1 MSDAA
6 KLAGEA
12 ALSRASGRVTPRTP
26 PQPSDARQ
34 GEGSG
39 SRADDEGSGAACRSP
54 RPPELPD
61 EVIERI
67 IRHALGDDADR
78 WSLGERFRT
87 LPARG
92 QRRPFRQPRGPL
104 RLVCKRWRDTV
115 DAMCEHVEVDRA
127 VMVGDE
133 ALCGVIKAMHLKA
146 QLDFMPAESNIETL
160 TLVGSH
166 TEGGEL
172 KLGTDGLRE
181 ALRLLKDSLRSLTIR
196 DTGMALGRILTSVE
210 NTISDHDAVLKSLT
224 IDGDSR
230 QSRDRT
236 APFETSMCFPIENS
250 TSDMEHLSDLLSI
263 DLLSI
268 GRGLEEL
275 HLTNLPYLFLYPHY
289 ERDGVTMRRD
299 QSRGSQDH
307 RTIQWLDHTI
317 FIGALQDSSLKSLT
331 LDKVGLHDRAAE
343 RIVTALPP
351 TIEAIKLTCHA
362 IPRLRYDP
370 ARWESESQLQ
380 HNRTLRN
387 GEPDDYIDNCFTPR
401 RGFQR
406 TWPRL
411 LCERLI
417 KGDYPNL
424 NDVTLPGEYIG
435 ATTALHLDEMLK
447 SCAGASPPREFKVT
461 FTTFDAEGIPTIP
474 EAILG
479 RWRLHKSKY
488 VDASL
493 ESKELGSITV
503 SSMAPDIPGDSE
515 KDREPHPTSW
525 SEKRLAVELAHH
537 MAQREAF
544 VDQPLGST
552 YDATPLQMGGRV
564 LEADLETVWKPCP
577 KPSMPDSQYLEWSAM
592 RMWTALGHGAP
603 RAAYAAAKKWLLTR
617 PEDASLRKLAARA
630 YLKDWVLIGA
640 FGLVRQIKPDHCMP
654 CGLWEA
660 ATAVCSDPDFGD
672 KITQRSQF
680 PILQEL
686 IGAAHGLA
694 RMLEKRAV
702 ANVPN
707 SDFVPDGFYVTQA
720 GLRKCSSDP
729 ELGRALKWRG
739 YFWPGQDEHA
749 FHRAVMCVL
758 LKHWVTMVFEDE
770 ALHPGFIADQVIEEV
785 EDALFTQLIAYDV
798 VSDAINAHFSFHGMF
813 SRKDEGSRSHYNR
826 VDEQGMAI
834 PGYEWEKNGGRRWAH
849 SLEGVEGHP
858 IEFFF
863 EYLSSQSGCAW
874 AMYDAIYRSLDYQRM
889 RFEGTNTTLNYASFD
904 RWTETLLRDVHAPVW
919 ICGALDRP
927 WPEMEAALR
936 IAARVIAGVRNEN
949 DLRKPEI
956 DAIALILS
964 GAADCYPKHPWRLD
978 TFSHDGS
985 SVSSSSE
992 AIKELDD
999 AVEAFFRRRKF
1010 APLPRGTGAH
1020 DLWHDHRPVIRSW
1033 AEWLQSIGSPP
1044 PLTIHRAREKH
1055 DELAAGNSEYERL
1068 EAELAS
1074 LHARMDKLGGALR
1087 NARSE
1092 LRTSAAFHRVPATRY
1107 LRQAAEGWVRFKQPR
1122 ATPSPRLRQ
1131 AKLDPKRPWTLDAHA
1146 RRDSLSA
1153 GGSGPFVASATA
1165 RVPRSEWTLRR
1176 VPSPLTNVP
1185 EEMDALAE
1193 LDDRAA
1199 DALRRLFEHCDAAA
1213 AYTGGDDF
1221 DGLDANIDGTY
1232 CAGWSRVDDG
1242 QGVAERANLRRGPDA
1257 ATLATYAHER
1267 ETVSERE
1274 TRETVSERGERG
1286 ERGRGGGGSIPA
1298 ESAARR
1304 SLRNALRVLG
1314 ASEASRRAVDGWL
1327 GLLDRARSARSA
1339 RSRGERVDFDVDD
1352 ALAASVPALYTGKD
1366 VREVA
1371 FRDVGGALVRLGGDG
1386 EMYGESE

>member
-12 ALSRASGRVTPRTP
+12 ALSRAFGRVTLRTP

-39 SRADDEGSGAACRSP
+39 SRADDEGSGDACRSP
-54 RPPELPD
+54 RLPELPD

-78 WSLGERFRT
+78 WSIGERFRT
-87 LPARG
+87 PPARG
-92 QRRPFRQPRGPL
+92 QPRPFRQPRGPL

-133 ALCGVIKAMHLKA
+133 ALCGVIKAMHLKS

-181 ALRLLKDSLRSLTIR
+181 ALRLLKDSLKSLTIR
-196 DTGMALGRILTSVE
+196 DTGMALGRILDFVE
-210 NTISDHDAVLKSLT
+210 QTIRDHDAVLKSLT
-224 IDGDSR
+224 IDGYSR
-230 QSRDRT
+230 QSRDGT
-236 APFETSMCFPIENS
+236 APFETSMCFPVENRA
-250 TSDMEHLSDLLSI
+250 SDMRHLNALLK
-263 DLLSI
+263 I

-275 HLTNLPYLFLYPHY
+275 HLTNLPCLFLYPHQPTH
-289 ERDGVTMRRD
+289 DL
-299 QSRGSQDH
+299 RGQLFLNH
-307 RTIQWLDHTI
+307 AI
-317 FIGALQDSSLKSLT
+317 FIGALQGSSLKSLT
-331 LDKVGLHDRAAE
+331 LDRVGLHDQAAE

-351 TIEAIKLTCHA
+351 TIEAIKLTCQA
-362 IPRLRYDP
+362 SLRPNPEIPES
-370 ARWESESQLQ
+370 RWESEYQSQ
-380 HNRTLRN
+380 HNRALRN

-411 LCERLI
+411 LCERLM

-435 ATTALHLDEMLK
+435 ASTALHLEEMLK

-479 RWRLHKSKY
+479 RWRIHKSKY

-493 ESKELGSITV
+493 ESKELGSITI

-515 KDREPHPTSW
+515 NDREPHPTSW

-544 VDQPLGST
+544 ADGPLYRSN
-552 YDATPLQMGGRV
+552 YDLPPKLLFFPVEGDT
-564 LEADLETVWKPCP
+564 LEAETLWKPCP
-577 KPSMPDSQYLEWSAM
+577 KTSVYNEGTMECTYDDEGEPKFIYKPPDGQYLEWSAM

-603 RAAYAAAKKWLLTR
+603 RHAYAAAMRWLLTR

-660 ATAVCSDPDFGD
+660 ATAMCSDPDFED
-672 KITQRSQF
+672 KKIMQLPQF
-680 PILQEL
+680 PVIQEL
-686 IGAAHGLA
+686 LNTAYDLA
-694 RMLEKRAV
+694 RMLEKRAA

-707 SDFVPDGFYVTQA
+707 SDFVPDGVYITQA

-770 ALHPGFIADQVIEEV
+770 ALHPGIIADQVIAEV

-798 VSDAINAHFSFHGMF
+798 VSDAINEHFSFHGMF
-813 SRKDEGSRSHYNR
+813 SRKDEGSKSHYKFI
-826 VDEQGMAI
+826 DEQGMAI
-834 PGYEWEKNGGRRWAH
+834 SEWEWVKAHYGPGRRWAH
-849 SLEGVEGHP
+849 STEGGILCHP
-858 IEFFF
+858 IELFFD
-863 EYLSSQSGCAW
+863 YLHSGCAW

-904 RWTETLLRDVHAPVW
+904 RWTETLLHNLHGAPNW
-919 ICGALDRP
+919 IYSALDRP

-936 IAARVIAGVRNEN
+936 IATRVIAGVRNEN

-956 DAIALILS
+956 DSIALILT
-964 GAADCYPKHPWRLD
+964 GAAQCYPQHPWRLD

-992 AIKELDD
+992 AIKELND

-1020 DLWHDHRPVIRSW
+1020 DHRPLIRSW
-1033 AEWLQSIGSPP
+1033 AEWLHAIGSPP
-1044 PLTIHRAREKH
+1044 PLTIDDARAKH

-1074 LHARMDKLGGALR
+1074 VHARMDKLGGKLR
-1087 NARSE
+1087 NVRSE
-1092 LRTSAAFHRVPATRY
+1092 LRTSAAFHRVPAARY
-1107 LRQAAEGWVRFKQPR
+1107 LSEAAEGWVRFKQPLLNSPPR
-1122 ATPSPRLRQ
+1122 PRLRQ
-1131 AKLDPKRPWTLDAHA
+1131 AKLDPRRPWTLDSA
-1146 RRDSLSA
+1146 RRDSA
-1153 GGSGPFVASATA
+1153 GGGVAGRA
-1165 RVPRSEWTLRR
+1165 RAAHALRR
-1176 VPSPLTNVP
+1176 VPSPLTDVP
-1185 EEMDALAE
+1185 EEMEELAE
-1193 LDDRAA
+1193 LDEAAA

-1213 AYTGGDDF
+1213 AYVDDDLDVNGG
-1221 DGLDANIDGTY
+1221 
-1232 CAGWSRVDDG
+1232 AGWSRVDDG
-1242 QGVAERANLRRGPDA
+1242 HGYAERGVLGRGPDT
-1257 ATLATYAHER
+1257 ATLATYVHER
-1267 ETVSERE
+1267 EVAERCDD
-1274 TRETVSERGERG
+1274 GE
-1286 ERGRGGGGSIPA
+1286 RGGGGVGSIPV
-1298 ESAARR
+1298 ESTARR
-1304 SLRNALRVLG
+1304 SLGNVLRVLG
-1314 ASEASRRAVDGWL
+1314 ANEASRRLVDGWL
-1327 GLLDRARSARSA
+1327 GLLDRAQLARAA
-1339 RSRGERVDFDVDD
+1339 RRRGEDVDFDVDD
-1352 ALAASVPALYTGKD
+1352 ALAASVPQLYTGKD
-1366 VREVA
+1366 VREVSY
-1371 FRDVGGALVRLGGDG
+1371 RDVEGALVRRG
-1386 EMYGESE
+1386 GESDRSDDATETRVQS